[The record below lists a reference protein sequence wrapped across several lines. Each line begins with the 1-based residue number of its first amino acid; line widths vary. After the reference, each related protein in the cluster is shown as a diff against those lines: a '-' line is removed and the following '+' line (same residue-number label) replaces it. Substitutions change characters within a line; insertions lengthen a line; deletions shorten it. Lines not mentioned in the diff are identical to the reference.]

1 MLKKSYNRTRKMKYL
16 LFSNKKKVER
26 IVYTEFLKKNKIHDI
41 IKFTR
46 NEFKLEKKEFFLLIL
61 ISIKLFIKKE
71 KIFDNKNI

>member
-41 IKFTR
+41 IKFPR
-46 NEFKLEKKEFFLLIL
+46 NEFKFLEKKKFFY
-61 ISIKLFIKKE
+61 SF
-71 KIFDNKNI
+71 